1 VLLAV
6 FSSHPSEGEVKRVL
20 VIQSQH
26 LLAAGILSLLNGEM
40 DLHVFDATSSD
51 EITLLEEI
59 KRVDPAVLVLVDSS
73 KFTDHVSFFSLL
85 DSRPDLRVIVI
96 EERKNRMYIYERQ
109 ALEVRRALDL
119 IAAIRREEQF
129 PL

>member
-1 VLLAV
+1 VD
-6 FSSHPSEGEVKRVL
+6 G
-20 VIQSQH
+20 SQ
-26 LLAAGILSLLNGEM
+26 
-40 DLHVFDATSSD
+40 
-51 EITLLEEI
+51 
-59 KRVDPAVLVLVDSS
+59 
-73 KFTDHVSFFSLL
+73 FTNHGFFSLI
-85 DSRPDLRVIVI
+85 DNCPDLRVIVI